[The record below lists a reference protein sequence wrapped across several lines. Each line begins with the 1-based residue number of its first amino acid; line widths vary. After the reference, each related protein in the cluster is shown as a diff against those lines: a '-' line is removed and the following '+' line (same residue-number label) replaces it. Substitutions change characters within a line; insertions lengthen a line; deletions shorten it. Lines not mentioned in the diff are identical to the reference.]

1 MLLYGEAELACVAV
15 GGVVVLLSVDR
26 LDHSLFLSF
35 RPPLCSLHPS
45 LLLLLYFGFDQ
56 LNRPSSSKS
65 IKGVVNNNRTSHY
78 LVPDDNIRRLDIPEP
93 CPERD
98 QSQQGRDQDVIVLLV
113 EPDILNV

>member
-35 RPPLCSLHPS
+35 RPPLCSLHLS
-45 LLLLLYFGFDQ
+45 LLLLL
-56 LNRPSSSKS
+56 SSKS